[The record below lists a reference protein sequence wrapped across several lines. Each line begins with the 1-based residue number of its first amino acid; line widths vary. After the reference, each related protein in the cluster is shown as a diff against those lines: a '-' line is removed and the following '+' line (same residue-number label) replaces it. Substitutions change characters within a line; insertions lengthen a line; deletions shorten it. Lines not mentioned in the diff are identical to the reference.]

1 MEGDFA
7 GREGVALVTGGS
19 GAIGAAVVRM
29 LAARGSKVAFTYL
42 RNDEAAA
49 ELVADAS
56 RQGWEV
62 ASRRLDLRDV
72 DATAG
77 MLTELE
83 GQFGGIHTVVYA
95 SGPFVHLD
103 YLSRVTPQQ
112 FRDQIEADAV
122 AFFNLVQPAI
132 MPLRRTRGSIVA
144 VATTALN
151 RAIVRDGLS
160 AGPKGAVEGVVRT
173 LALEE
178 GRYGIRANVI
188 GVGVTEVGMAADL
201 IESGVFGED
210 GLAEAT
216 ASIPLR
222 HFGTAEDL
230 AEAVCFLASER
241 ARFITGQTL
250 NVDGGYSV

>member
-1 MEGDFA
+1 MELDFA

-19 GAIGAAVVRM
+19 GAIGAAVTKM
-29 LAARGSKVAFTYL
+29 LAARGSTVAFTYL
-42 RNDEAAA
+42 SNKEAAGELEA
-49 ELVADAS
+49 EAS
-56 RQGWEV
+56 EQGWKMV
-62 ASRRLDLRDV
+62 GRQLDLRDV
-72 DATAG
+72 DATAA

-83 GQFGGIHTVVYA
+83 ERFGGIHTVVYA
-95 SGPFVHLD
+95 SGPFVQLD
-103 YLSRVTPQQ
+103 YLSNVTPQQ
-112 FRDQIEADAV
+112 FREQLEADAV

-132 MPLRRTRGSIVA
+132 LRLRRTRGSIVA
-144 VATTALN
+144 VATTALS

-178 GRYGIRANVI
+178 GRYGIRANVV
-188 GVGVTEVGMAADL
+188 GVGVTDVGMAADL
-201 IESGVFGED
+201 IESGSFGEA

-216 ASIPLR
+216 ARIPLR
-222 HFGTAEDL
+222 HFGTADDL
-230 AEAVCFLASER
+230 AEAVCFLASDR

>member
-1 MEGDFA
+1 MDNDFA
-7 GREGVALVTGGS
+7 GRDGVALVSGGS
-19 GAIGAAVVRM
+19 GAIGAATTKM
-29 LAARGSKVAFTYL
+29 LAARGSKVVFTYFGN
-42 RNDEAAA
+42 REMAA
-49 ELVADAS
+49 ELTTEAEE
-56 RQGWEV
+56 QGWVMEG
-62 ASRRLDLRDV
+62 RQLDLRDEA
-72 DATAG
+72 ATAAL
-77 MLTELE
+77 LTALE
-83 GQFGGIHTVVYA
+83 EQFGGIHTVVYA
-95 SGPFVHLD
+95 SGPFVQLD

-112 FRDQIEADAV
+112 FRHQIEADAV

-132 MPLRRTRGSIVA
+132 QPLRRTRGSIVA
-144 VATTALN
+144 VATTALS
-151 RAIVRDGLS
+151 RAISRDGLS

-188 GVGVTEVGMAADL
+188 GVGVTDVGMAADL
-201 IESGVFGED
+201 IESDTFGEA

-222 HFGTAEDL
+222 HFGTADDL
-230 AEAVCFLASER
+230 AEAVCFLASDR

>member
-1 MEGDFA
+1 MEQDFA
-7 GREGVALVTGGS
+7 GRKGVALVTGGS
-19 GAIGAAVVRM
+19 GAIGAAVARM

-42 RNDEAAA
+42 SNEDAAA
-49 ELVADAS
+49 ELEAEAS
-56 RQGWEV
+56 EQGWEMEG
-62 ASRRLDLRDV
+62 RRLDLRDAT
-72 DATAG
+72 ATAG
-77 MLTELE
+77 LLTELE
-83 GQFGGIHTVVYA
+83 ERFDGIHAVVYA
-95 SGPFVHLD
+95 SGPFVQLE
-103 YLSRVTPQQ
+103 YLSLVTPQQ
-112 FRDQIEADAV
+112 FREQIEADAV

-132 MPLRRTRGSIVA
+132 ARLRRTRGSIVA
-144 VATTALN
+144 VATTALS

-178 GRYGIRANVI
+178 GRYGIRANVV
-188 GVGVTEVGMAADL
+188 GVGVTDVGMAADL
-201 IESGVFGED
+201 MESGSFGEL

-216 ASIPLR
+216 ARIPLR

-230 AEAVCFLASER
+230 AEAVCFLASDR